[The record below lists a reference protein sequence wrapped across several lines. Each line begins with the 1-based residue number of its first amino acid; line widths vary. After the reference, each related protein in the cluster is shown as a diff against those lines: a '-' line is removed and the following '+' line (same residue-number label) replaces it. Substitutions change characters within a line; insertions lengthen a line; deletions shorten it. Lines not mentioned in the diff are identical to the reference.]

1 LGDSNLFLSA
11 LTVGEILK
19 GVDRLASGRKRS
31 AIEHWR
37 AKVESLYEGRIL
49 PVDVHVARIWGN
61 LGALAKEQGRPL
73 PAVDGLIAATALAH
87 GLTVVTRNVKDFRE
101 TGVMLLNPW
110 PGSDGE

>member
-11 LTVGEILK
+11 LSVGEILK

-31 AIEHWR
+31 AIEHWL